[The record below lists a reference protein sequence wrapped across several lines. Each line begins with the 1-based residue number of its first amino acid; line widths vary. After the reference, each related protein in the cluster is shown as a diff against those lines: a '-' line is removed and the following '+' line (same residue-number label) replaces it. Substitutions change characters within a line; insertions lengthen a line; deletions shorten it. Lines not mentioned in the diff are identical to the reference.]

1 MNTEKSNIKLIVAGC
16 LDHNQASEKRLFE
29 LYYGYVRSV
38 CARYAKNRQEADEM
52 LNDTFFT
59 AFRYLVRY
67 DSSYDFKPW
76 IRKVSINC
84 CLQYLKKYEIRFS
97 MVDVENI
104 ESIDLSIAQIDEVE
118 GSVLLG
124 LIKELSPAY
133 RMVFNLYVFEEY
145 KHSEIAEMLN
155 ISIGSSKSNLSKA
168 KAKLEGLITRYR
180 VDNKKKDKAHG

>member
-1 MNTEKSNIKLIVAGC
+1 
-16 LDHNQASEKRLFE
+16 
-29 LYYGYVRSV
+29 
-38 CARYAKNRQEADEM
+38 
-52 LNDTFFT
+52 
-59 AFRYLVRY
+59 
-67 DSSYDFKPW
+67 
-76 IRKVSINC
+76 
-84 CLQYLKKYEIRFS
+84 